1 MDQTAA
7 ALDQLADSALGGVTL
22 DDGSDETQ
30 IKVINLIIQHGIKDE
45 RRPAG
50 KFLSVLFIK
59 GLY

>member
-7 ALDQLADSALGGVTL
+7 ALDQLADSALAGVTL

-50 KFLSVLFIK
+50 TFFSVLFTK
-59 GLY
+59 ELY